1 MITFGLLVELVAAA
15 LVVVGVAREA
25 AGIPLLW
32 LGIALA
38 LGGMIVTL
46 AGVRR
51 ARPPRRPRQRP
62 SAARSEPV
70 ADAP

>member
-15 LVVVGVAREA
+15 LVVAGVVREA

-32 LGIALA
+32 LGIAVA
-38 LGGMIVTL
+38 LGGLVVTL

-51 ARPPRRPRQRP
+51 ARPPRRPRQR
-62 SAARSEPV
+62 SDAESEPV
-70 ADAP
+70 ASAP